1 MSTLPPGAPGAPNPP
16 GNEPGA
22 DAPRWAAPAVP
33 PPWPGAGQEPA
44 PATPPSTPPAWASQ
58 APQGPEPQPQQ
69 APPWAQPQ
77 QAPPWTQPQG
87 QPAWGP
93 PAYAPA
99 PPAARFTFDRQKW
112 LPTLAVAAVIAGVVL
127 GGIGLDKVVAAPSVG
142 TVSLGGGATME
153 AAPGWA
159 QVDTGSSGV
168 TLQKGN
174 VRVFAAAEAY
184 DGSAEALL
192 REVESSIRDE
202 ADQVTFGSE
211 QTGSLSGHEAAIVGF
226 EAIISGSAGAT
237 LDGEA
242 ICLIVGPD
250 GVLIEA
256 IAPVG
261 MLDSAAPDIKAMASS
276 VEVGQ

>member
-22 DAPRWAAPAVP
+22 EAPRWAEPAVP
-33 PPWPGAGQEPA
+33 PPWAGTGQQPA
-44 PATPPSTPPAWASQ
+44 PAAPPAWAQ
-58 APQGPEPQPQQ
+58 APQPQPQPQQ
-69 APPWAQPQ
+69 APPWAQ
-77 QAPPWTQPQG
+77 AQG
-87 QPAWGP
+87 QPAWGAP
-93 PAYAPA
+93 GYAAPA
-99 PPAARFTFDRQKW
+99 PATRFTFDRQKW

-153 AAPGWA
+153 AAPGWM
-159 QVDTGSSGV
+159 QVDTGDNGV
-168 TLQKGN
+168 TLQKAN
-174 VRVFAAAEAY
+174 VRLFAVATAY
-184 DGSAEALL
+184 DGSAQALL
-192 REVESSIRDE
+192 QEVETSIRNE

-211 QTGSLSGHEAAIVGF
+211 QTGTLSGHEAAIVGF

-242 ICLIVGPD
+242 ICLVVAPD
-250 GVLIEA
+250 GILIEA

-261 MLDSAAPDIKAMASS
+261 MLDSAAQDIKAMASS